1 MSFVMI
7 VSGFLLLT
15 IFPNLSILDA
25 FQGPSYASTLN
36 LVFILMCDMIKTKY
50 FLKNFTH
57 NTISL
62 TTTLIKQK
70 ERSVYERPSTK
81 IENTSF
87 PFKTAISEAN
97 VKTNR
102 MVSTKWTYQK
112 EQSFASKY
120 FIFWCTNDQNVHIPA
135 FCKR

>member
-1 MSFVMI
+1 
-7 VSGFLLLT
+7 
-15 IFPNLSILDA
+15 
-25 FQGPSYASTLN
+25 
-36 LVFILMCDMIKTKY
+36 MCDMIKTKY

-102 MVSTKWTYQK
+102 MVSTKCTYQK

-120 FIFWCTNDQNVHIPA
+120 FIF
-135 FCKR
+135 